1 MLNNTYVNN
10 SMLQN
15 VENGSRNKFKQI
27 QTNKYRIN
35 KITSL
40 FKNLFQDNK
49 KKD

>member
-1 MLNNTYVNN
+1 MLKTNPETKKI
-10 SMLQN
+10 
-15 VENGSRNKFKQI
+15 RKI

-40 FKNLFQDNK
+40 VKNLFQDNK

>member
-1 MLNNTYVNN
+1 MLKTDP
-10 SMLQN
+10 
-15 VENGSRNKFKQI
+15 ETKKIRKI